1 MATNIG
7 PKIGVDG
14 EKEYRQQISQIIQQS
29 KTLASEMKLV
39 SASFTAATSAQDK
52 NAKTAAVLNKQIATQ
67 RQYIAALA
75 AQAGKAAATY
85 GTNSVQAQKY
95 EEQLNKAHA
104 KLLEMQHAL
113 QDTEHGVEDLGK
125 EMDNGG
131 QKALSFGDLVKSNL
145 ASEAIIG
152 GVKLMASA
160 IKKAAEELVD
170 LSKQAIQGFAEQEQL
185 IGGVDTLFKTSS
197 KQVQQYANEA
207 YKTAGLSANEYME
220 TVTSFSASLLQSLGG
235 DTAKAAAYADRAVT
249 DMSDNANK
257 MGTDMA
263 SIQNAYQG
271 FAKQNYTML
280 DNLKLG
286 YGGTKT
292 EMERLIADASA
303 MTAEQEK
310 LNVAVDAGDLSF
322 GNIVNAI
329 SVMQEHLGIA
339 GTTAEEAEKTIDG
352 SAKAMK
358 SAWQNLVTG
367 MANENLD
374 LSALIENFVES
385 IQTFLD
391 DNLIPRIQTMVPR
404 MVEALTQLIGAMTP
418 YIAPALQMLLP
429 VIVQG
434 ISALVSGIVQALPA
448 VVSAISDV
456 IPMIVDQLVTL
467 LPQITASGVEIIAAL
482 VSGIGENLPALI
494 PAAVDAIIEV
504 ASTLVANVDK
514 IILAAGDL
522 MSGLIRGLIEA
533 IPRLIY
539 RLPEIIIAIT
549 SGLLKGV
556 GSMVD
561 VGVQLIRGLFEGIK
575 NAGTWLYNKLRG
587 WVSNVLGWVK
597 NLFGIHSPSTVFADE
612 IGKFIPPGI
621 TVGVKEAMPRA
632 LRDMGQE
639 LSALSNI
646 PIPGSVT
653 NTTHMGGVS
662 ITVYGAQG
670 QDVNALAD
678 VIMYKM
684 QSAVESREAVFA

>member
-39 SASFTAATSAQDK
+39 SASFTAATSAEDK

-75 AQAGKAAATY
+75 TQAGKAAATY

-95 EEQLNKAHA
+95 EEQLNKARA

-160 IKKAAEELVD
+160 IKEAAEALVD

-404 MVEALTQLIGAMTP
+404 MVEALTQLVGAMTP
-418 YIAPALQMLLP
+418 YIAPALQKLLP

-494 PAAVDAIIEV
+494 PAAVDAIIAV

-522 MSGLIRGLIEA
+522 LSGLIQGLIEA

-556 GSMVD
+556 GSIID

-587 WVSNVLGWVK
+587 WVSDVLGWVK
-597 NLFGIHSPSTVFADE
+597 RLFGIHSPSTVFADE

-621 TVGVKEAMPRA
+621 TVGVEEAMPRA
-632 LRDMGQE
+632 LRDMGHE

-653 NTTHMGGVS
+653 NTTHMGGVN

>member
-39 SASFTAATSAQDK
+39 SASFTAATSAEDK

-95 EEQLNKAHA
+95 EEQLNKARA

-113 QDTEHGVEDLGK
+113 QDTEHGVKDLGK

-160 IKKAAEELVD
+160 IKEAAGALVD

-185 IGGVDTLFKTSS
+185 IGGVDTLFKESS

-292 EMERLIADASA
+292 EMERLIADAST

-339 GTTAEEAEKTIDG
+339 GTTAEEAEKTIEG

-391 DNLIPRIQTMVPR
+391 DNLIPRIQTMLPR
-404 MVEALTQLIGAMTP
+404 MVEALTQLIGALTP

-429 VIVQG
+429 VVVQG

-456 IPMIVDQLVTL
+456 IPMIVEQLVTL

-494 PAAVDAIIEV
+494 PAAVDAIIEL

-514 IILAAGDL
+514 IVLAAGDL
-522 MSGLIRGLIEA
+522 IGGLIQGLFESLGH
-533 IPRLIY
+533 LIY
-539 RLPEIIIAIT
+539 RVPEIIAAIVAA
-549 SGLLKGV
+549 LMKGMVSIVEV
-556 GSMVD
+556 GGDIV
-561 VGVQLIRGLFEGIK
+561 RGLWNGIK
-575 NAGTWLYNKLRG
+575 NMVGWLANKVKG
-587 WVSNVLGWVK
+587 WASDIVGWIK
-597 NLFGIHSPSTVFADE
+597 GSLGIHSPSKVFADE

-646 PIPGSVT
+646 PIPGSVS

>member
-95 EEQLNKAHA
+95 EEQMNKARA

-145 ASEAIIG
+145 ASEVIIG

-160 IKKAAEELVD
+160 IKETAEALVD

-185 IGGVDTLFKTSS
+185 IGGVDTLFKESS

-207 YKTAGLSANEYME
+207 YKTAGLSANEYMA

-257 MGTDMA
+257 MGTNMA
-263 SIQNAYQG
+263 SIQDAYQG

-339 GTTAEEAEKTIDG
+339 GTTAEEAEKTIEG

-374 LSALIENFVES
+374 LSALIDNFVES

-391 DNLIPRIQTMVPR
+391 DNLIPRIQTMLPR

-434 ISALVSGIVQALPA
+434 IGALVSGIVQALPA

-456 IPMIVDQLVTL
+456 IPMIVDQLVVL
-467 LPQITASGVEIIAAL
+467 LPQITASGVEIISAL

-494 PAAVDAIIEV
+494 PAAVDAIIAV

-522 MSGLIRGLIEA
+522 MAGLIRGLIEA
-533 IPRLIY
+533 LPRVLY
-539 RLPEIIIAIT
+539 RLPEIIIAIA

-556 GSMVD
+556 GFIVD
-561 VGVQLIRGLFEGIK
+561 VGTQMVRGLFEGIR

-597 NLFGIHSPSTVFADE
+597 RLFGIHSPSKVFADE

-621 TVGVKEAMPRA
+621 TVGVEEAMPRA

-646 PIPGSVT
+646 PIPGSVS

>member
-95 EEQLNKAHA
+95 EEQLNKARA

-113 QDTEHGVEDLGK
+113 QDTEHGVKDLGK
-125 EMDNGG
+125 EMDSGG

-185 IGGVDTLFKTSS
+185 IGGVDTLFKESS

-257 MGTDMA
+257 MGTNME
-263 SIQNAYQG
+263 SIQDAYQG

-391 DNLIPRIQTMVPR
+391 DNLIPRIKTMLPR

-418 YIAPALQMLLP
+418 YIAPAIQMLLP

-522 MSGLIRGLIEA
+522 MAGLIRGLIEA
-533 IPRLIY
+533 LPRVLY

-556 GSMVD
+556 GSIAD
-561 VGVQLIRGLFEGIK
+561 VGVQMVRGLFEGIR

-597 NLFGIHSPSTVFADE
+597 RLFGIHSPSTVFADE

-653 NTTHMGGVS
+653 NTTHMGGVN

>member
-14 EKEYRQQISQIIQQS
+14 EKEYRQQIRQIIQQS

-39 SASFTAATSAQDK
+39 SASFTAANSAEDK

-95 EEQLNKAHA
+95 EETLNKARA
-104 KLLEMQHAL
+104 ELLKMQHAL

-185 IGGVDTLFKTSS
+185 IGGVDTLFKESS

-263 SIQNAYQG
+263 SIQDAYQG

-292 EMERLIADASA
+292 EMQRLIADASA

-339 GTTAEEAEKTIDG
+339 GTTAEEAEKTIEG

-556 GSMVD
+556 GSIVD

-597 NLFGIHSPSTVFADE
+597 SLFGIHSPSTVFADE

>member
-39 SASFTAATSAQDK
+39 SASFTAATSAEDK
-52 NAKTAAVLNKQIATQ
+52 NAKTAGVLNKQIATQ

-85 GTNSVQAQKY
+85 GTNSVQAQRY
-95 EEQLNKAHA
+95 EERLNKARA

-113 QDTEHGVEDLGK
+113 QDTERGVEDLGK

-152 GVKLMASA
+152 GVKLMAAA
-160 IKKAAEELVD
+160 IKKATEALVD
-170 LSKQAIQGFAEQEQL
+170 LSKQSIQGFAEQEQL
-185 IGGVDTLFKTSS
+185 IGGVDTLFKGSS

-257 MGTDMA
+257 LGTDME

-292 EMERLIADASA
+292 EMQRLISDAAA

-339 GTTAEEAEKTIDG
+339 GTTAEEAEKTIEG

-391 DNLIPRIQTMVPR
+391 DNLIPRIQIMLPR
-404 MVEALTQLIGAMTP
+404 MVEALNQLIGTMAP

-467 LPQITASGVEIIAAL
+467 LPQITASGVEIISAL

-494 PAAVDAIIEV
+494 PAVYEAIIEI
-504 ASTLVANVDK
+504 ASSLVANVDK
-514 IILAAGDL
+514 IILAAGEL
-522 MSGLIRGLIEA
+522 MSGLIQGLIEGL
-533 IPRLIY
+533 PRVLY

-549 SGLLKGV
+549 AGLLKGLSAI
-556 GSMVD
+556 GD
-561 VGVQLIRGLFEGIK
+561 VGVQLVKGLFNGIK

-587 WVSNVLGWVK
+587 WVSDVLGWVK

-621 TVGVKEAMPRA
+621 TVGVEKAMPRA

>member
-7 PKIGVDG
+7 LKIGVDG

-95 EEQLNKAHA
+95 EEQLNKARA

-160 IKKAAEELVD
+160 IKKGAEELVD

-339 GTTAEEAEKTIDG
+339 GTTAEEAEKTIEG

-404 MVEALTQLIGAMTP
+404 MVEALTQLVGAMTP

-467 LPQITASGVEIIAAL
+467 LPQITASGVEIISAL

-522 MSGLIRGLIEA
+522 MAGLIRGLIES
-533 IPRLIY
+533 IPRLIC
-539 RLPEIIIAIT
+539 RLPEIITAII
-549 SGLLKGV
+549 SGLLDGV
-556 GSMVD
+556 GSIID
-561 VGVQLIRGLFEGIK
+561 VGEQLIRGLFEGIK
-575 NAGTWLYNKLRG
+575 NAGTWLYNKLRD
-587 WVSNVLGWVK
+587 WVSDVLGWVK
-597 NLFGIHSPSTVFADE
+597 GLFGIHSPSTVFADE

-653 NTTHMGGVS
+653 NTTHMGGVN

>member
-52 NAKTAAVLNKQIATQ
+52 NAKTAAVLTKQIATQ

-95 EEQLNKAHA
+95 EEQLNKARA

-113 QDTEHGVEDLGK
+113 QDTENGVKDLGK

-160 IKKAAEELVD
+160 IKEAAEELVD

-235 DTAKAAAYADRAVT
+235 DTAKATAYADRAVT

-257 MGTDMA
+257 MGTNMA
-263 SIQNAYQG
+263 SIQDAYQG
-271 FAKQNYTML
+271 FAKQNFSML

-286 YGGTKT
+286 YSGTKT
-292 EMERLIADASA
+292 EMQRLIADASA

-339 GTTAEEAEKTIDG
+339 GTTAEEAEKTIEG

-385 IQTFLD
+385 VQTFLD
-391 DNLIPRIQTMVPR
+391 DNLIPRIQTMLPR

-434 ISALVSGIVQALPA
+434 ISAMVSGIVQALPA

-467 LPQITASGVEIIAAL
+467 LPQITASGVEIISAL

-494 PAAVDAIIEV
+494 PAVYEAIIEI
-504 ASTLVANVDK
+504 ASSLVANVDK
-514 IILAAGDL
+514 IILAAGEL
-522 MSGLIRGLIEA
+522 MSGLIQGLIEGL
-533 IPRLIY
+533 PRVLY

-549 SGLLKGV
+549 AGLLKGLSAI
-556 GSMVD
+556 GD
-561 VGVQLIRGLFEGIK
+561 VGVQLVKGLFNGIK

-587 WVSNVLGWVK
+587 WVSDVIGWVRR
-597 NLFGIHSPSTVFADE
+597 LFGIHSPSKVFADE
-612 IGKFIPPGI
+612 VGKFIPPGI
-621 TVGVKEAMPRA
+621 TGGVKEAMPRA

>member
-85 GTNSVQAQKY
+85 GSNSVQAQKY

-160 IKKAAEELVD
+160 IKEAAEALVD
-170 LSKQAIQGFAEQEQL
+170 LSKQAIQGFAEQEQV
-185 IGGVDTLFKTSS
+185 IGGVDTLFKESS

-207 YKTAGLSANEYME
+207 YKTAGISANEYME

-235 DTAKAAAYADRAVT
+235 DTAKAAAYADRAVS

-263 SIQNAYQG
+263 SIQDAYQG

-292 EMERLIADASA
+292 EMERLVAEAAA
-303 MTAEQEK
+303 MTEEQEK

-329 SVMQEHLGIA
+329 SVVQQHLGIA
-339 GTTAEEAEKTIDG
+339 GTTATETATTIEG

-391 DNLIPRIQTMVPR
+391 DNLIPRIQTMIPR

-448 VVSAISDV
+448 AVSAISDV

-522 MSGLIRGLIEA
+522 MAGLIRGLIEA
-533 IPRLIY
+533 LPRVLY

-556 GSMVD
+556 GSIID

-597 NLFGIHSPSTVFADE
+597 GLFGIHSPSTVFADE

-639 LSALSNI
+639 LGALSNI

-653 NTTHMGGVS
+653 NTTHMGGVN

>member
-39 SASFTAATSAQDK
+39 SASFTAATSAEDK

-75 AQAGKAAATY
+75 TQAGKAAATY

-263 SIQNAYQG
+263 SIQDAYQG

-522 MSGLIRGLIEA
+522 MAGLIRGLIEA
-533 IPRLIY
+533 LPRVLY

-549 SGLLKGV
+549 SGLLNGV
-556 GSMVD
+556 GSIVD

-587 WVSNVLGWVK
+587 WVSDVLGWVK
-597 NLFGIHSPSTVFADE
+597 RLFGIHSPSKVFADE

-621 TVGVKEAMPRA
+621 TVGVEEAMPRA
-632 LRDMGQE
+632 LRDMGHE

-653 NTTHMGGVS
+653 NTTHMGGVN

>member
-39 SASFTAATSAQDK
+39 SASFTAATSAEDK

-95 EEQLNKAHA
+95 EEQLNKARA

-160 IKKAAEELVD
+160 IKEAAEALVD

-185 IGGVDTLFKTSS
+185 IGGVDTLFKESS

-257 MGTDMA
+257 MGTNMA
-263 SIQNAYQG
+263 SIQDAYQG

-292 EMERLIADASA
+292 EMERLITDASA

-339 GTTAEEAEKTIDG
+339 GTTAEEAEKTIEG

-385 IQTFLD
+385 VQTFLD
-391 DNLIPRIQTMVPR
+391 DNLIPRIQLMIPR

-434 ISALVSGIVQALPA
+434 ISALISGIVQALPA

-522 MSGLIRGLIEA
+522 MAGLIRGLIEA
-533 IPRLIY
+533 LPRVLY

-556 GSMVD
+556 GSIAD
-561 VGVQLIRGLFEGIK
+561 VGVQMVRGLFEGIS

-597 NLFGIHSPSTVFADE
+597 RLFGIHSPSTVFADE

>member
-95 EEQLNKAHA
+95 EEQLNKARA

-113 QDTEHGVEDLGK
+113 QDTEHGVQDLGK

-160 IKKAAEELVD
+160 IKEAAEALVD

-185 IGGVDTLFKTSS
+185 IGGVDTLFKESS

-263 SIQNAYQG
+263 SIQYAYQG

-292 EMERLIADASA
+292 EMQRLIADASA

-339 GTTAEEAEKTIDG
+339 GTTAEEAEKTIEG

-385 IQTFLD
+385 IHTFLD
-391 DNLIPRIQTMVPR
+391 DNLIPRIQTMLPR

-456 IPMIVDQLVTL
+456 IPMIVDQLVVL
-467 LPQITASGVEIIAAL
+467 LPQITASGVEIISAL

-494 PAAVDAIIEV
+494 PAVYEAIIEI
-504 ASTLVANVDK
+504 ASSLVANVDK
-514 IILAAGDL
+514 IILAAGEL
-522 MSGLIRGLIEA
+522 MSGLIQGLIEGL
-533 IPRLIY
+533 PRVLY

-549 SGLLKGV
+549 AGLLKGLSAI
-556 GSMVD
+556 GD
-561 VGVQLIRGLFEGIK
+561 VGVQMVRGLFEGIR

-587 WVSNVLGWVK
+587 WVSDVIGWVRH
-597 NLFGIHSPSTVFADE
+597 LFGIHSPSTVVADK

>member
-14 EKEYRQQISQIIQQS
+14 EKEYQQQISKIIQQS

-39 SASFTAATSAQDK
+39 SASFTTATTAEEK
-52 NAKTAAVLNKQIATQ
+52 NAKTAAVLNKQIEKQ
-67 RQYIAALA
+67 REYVDLLA
-75 AQAGKAAATY
+75 KQAGKMAGAY
-85 GTNSVQAQKY
+85 GTNSVEAQRY
-95 EEQLNKAHA
+95 EERLNKARA

-113 QDTEHGVEDLGK
+113 QDTERGVEELGNG
-125 EMDNGG
+125 MDDGG
-131 QKALSFGDLVKSNL
+131 KKAISFGDLVKSNL
-145 ASEAIIG
+145 VSEAIIG

-160 IKKAAEELVD
+160 IKEAAEALVD

-185 IGGVDTLFKTSS
+185 IGGVDTLFKESS
-197 KQVQQYANEA
+197 KQVQQFANEA

-235 DTAKAAAYADRAVT
+235 DTAKAAEYANRAVT

-257 MGTDMA
+257 MGTDME

-292 EMERLIADASA
+292 EMQRLISDAAA

-339 GTTAEEAEKTIDG
+339 GTTAMESATTIEG

-391 DNLIPRIQTMVPR
+391 DNLIPRIQIMVPR

-429 VIVQG
+429 VVVQG

-448 VVSAISDV
+448 VVSAISEV
-456 IPMIVDQLVTL
+456 IPMIVEQLVTL

-494 PAAVDAIIEV
+494 PAAVDTIIEL
-504 ASTLVANVDK
+504 ASALIANVDK

-522 MSGLIRGLIEA
+522 IGGLIQGLFESLGH
-533 IPRLIY
+533 LIY
-539 RLPEIIIAIT
+539 RVPEIIAAIVAA
-549 SGLLKGV
+549 LMKGMVSIVEV
-556 GSMVD
+556 GGDIV
-561 VGVQLIRGLFEGIK
+561 RGLWDGIK
-575 NAGTWLYNKLRG
+575 NMVGWLAGKVKG
-587 WVSNVLGWVK
+587 WASNIVGWIK
-597 NLFGIHSPSTVFADE
+597 GFLGIHSPSKVFADE

-621 TVGVKEAMPRA
+621 TVGVEKAMPRA

-639 LSALSNI
+639 LSALADI
-646 PIPGSVT
+646 PIPGSVA
-653 NTTHMGGVS
+653 NTTNMGGVT

>member
-95 EEQLNKAHA
+95 EEQLNKARA

-160 IKKAAEELVD
+160 IKEAAEALVD

-185 IGGVDTLFKTSS
+185 IGGVDTLFKESS

-207 YKTAGLSANEYME
+207 YKTAGLSANEYMQ

-286 YGGTKT
+286 YGGTKS
-292 EMERLIADASA
+292 EMERLVAEAAA
-303 MTAEQEK
+303 MTEEQKK

-329 SVMQEHLGIA
+329 SVVQEHLGIA
-339 GTTAEEAEKTIDG
+339 GTTATEAATTIEG

-385 IQTFLD
+385 VQTFLD
-391 DNLIPRIQTMVPR
+391 DNLIPRIQTMIPR

-434 ISALVSGIVQALPA
+434 IGALISGIVQALPA
-448 VVSAISDV
+448 VVSAISEV
-456 IPMIVDQLVTL
+456 IPMIVDQLVVL
-467 LPQITASGVEIIAAL
+467 LPQITAAGVDVIAAL
-482 VSGIGENLPALI
+482 ASGIGENLPALI
-494 PAAVDAIIEV
+494 PAVYEAIIEI
-504 ASTLVANVDK
+504 ASSLVDNVDK
-514 IILAAGDL
+514 IILAAGEL
-522 MSGLIRGLIEA
+522 MSGLIQGLIEGL
-533 IPRLIY
+533 PRVLY

-549 SGLLKGV
+549 AGLLKGLSAI
-556 GSMVD
+556 GD
-561 VGVQLIRGLFEGIK
+561 VGVQMVRGLFEGIR
-575 NAGTWLYNKLRG
+575 NAGTWLRNKLRG
-587 WVSNVLGWVK
+587 WVSDVLGWVK
-597 NLFGIHSPSTVFADE
+597 RLFGIHSPSKVFADE

-621 TVGVKEAMPRA
+621 TVGVKDAMPRA

-646 PIPGSVT
+646 PIPGSVS

>member
-39 SASFTAATSAQDK
+39 SASFTAATSAEDK

-75 AQAGKAAATY
+75 TQAGKAAATY

-95 EEQLNKAHA
+95 EEQLNKARA

-113 QDTEHGVEDLGK
+113 KDTERGVDDLGK

-160 IKKAAEELVD
+160 IKEAAEALVD

-185 IGGVDTLFKTSS
+185 IGGVDTLFKESS

-207 YKTAGLSANEYME
+207 YKTAGLSANEYMA

-257 MGTDMA
+257 MGTNMA
-263 SIQNAYQG
+263 SIQDAYQG

-329 SVMQEHLGIA
+329 SVVQEHLGIA
-339 GTTAEEAEKTIDG
+339 GTTATEAATTIEG

-374 LSALIENFVES
+374 LSALIDNFVES

-391 DNLIPRIQTMVPR
+391 DNLIPRIQIMLPR
-404 MVEALTQLIGAMTP
+404 MVEALTQLIGAMAP

-434 ISALVSGIVQALPA
+434 IGALISGIVQALPA

-504 ASTLVANVDK
+504 ASTLAANVDK

-522 MSGLIRGLIEA
+522 MAGLIRGLIEA
-533 IPRLIY
+533 LPRVLY

-556 GSMVD
+556 GSIAD

-575 NAGTWLYNKLRG
+575 NAGTWLYNKIRG
-587 WVSNVLGWVK
+587 WVSDVLGWVK

-621 TVGVKEAMPRA
+621 TVGVEKAMPRA
-632 LRDMGQE
+632 MRDMGQE

>member
-85 GTNSVQAQKY
+85 GSNSVQAQKY

-160 IKKAAEELVD
+160 IKEAAEALVD

-185 IGGVDTLFKTSS
+185 IGGVDTLFKESS

-207 YKTAGLSANEYME
+207 YKTAGISANEYME

-235 DTAKAAAYADRAVT
+235 DTAKAAAYADRAVS

-257 MGTDMA
+257 MGNDMA
-263 SIQNAYQG
+263 SIQDAYQG

-292 EMERLIADASA
+292 EMERLVAEAAA
-303 MTAEQEK
+303 MTEEQEK

-329 SVMQEHLGIA
+329 SVVQQHLGIA
-339 GTTAEEAEKTIDG
+339 GTTATEAATTIEG

-391 DNLIPRIQTMVPR
+391 DNLIPRIQTMIPR

-522 MSGLIRGLIEA
+522 MAGLIRGLIEA
-533 IPRLIY
+533 LPRVLY

-556 GSMVD
+556 GSIID

-597 NLFGIHSPSTVFADE
+597 GLFGIHSPSTVFADE

-621 TVGVKEAMPRA
+621 TVGVEKAMPRA

-653 NTTHMGGVS
+653 NTTHMGGVN

>member
-95 EEQLNKAHA
+95 EEQLNKARA

-160 IKKAAEELVD
+160 IKEAAEALVD

-185 IGGVDTLFKTSS
+185 IGGVDTLFKESS

-220 TVTSFSASLLQSLGG
+220 MVTSFSASLLQSLGG

-339 GTTAEEAEKTIDG
+339 GTTAEEAEKTIEG

-391 DNLIPRIQTMVPR
+391 DNLIPRIQTMLPR

-522 MSGLIRGLIEA
+522 MVGLIQGLIEA
-533 IPRLIY
+533 TPRLIY

-556 GSMVD
+556 GSIFD
-561 VGVQLIRGLFEGIK
+561 VGVQLVRGLFEGIK
-575 NAGTWLYNKLRG
+575 NAGTWLYNKIRG
-587 WVSNVLGWVK
+587 WVSDILGWVK
-597 NLFGIHSPSTVFADE
+597 GLFGINSPSKVFADE
-612 IGKFIPPGI
+612 IGEFIPPGI
-621 TVGVKEAMPRA
+621 TVGVEKAMPRA

-678 VIMYKM
+678 VIMCKM

>member
-95 EEQLNKAHA
+95 EEQLNKARA

-113 QDTEHGVEDLGK
+113 QDTEHGVQDLGK

-160 IKKAAEELVD
+160 IKEAAEALVD

-185 IGGVDTLFKTSS
+185 IGGVDTLFKESS

-220 TVTSFSASLLQSLGG
+220 TVTGFSASLLQSLGG

-257 MGTDMA
+257 MGTNMT
-263 SIQNAYQG
+263 SIQDAYQG
-271 FAKQNYTML
+271 FAKQNFSML

-286 YGGTKT
+286 YSGTKT

-339 GTTAEEAEKTIDG
+339 GTTAEEAEKTIEG

-385 IQTFLD
+385 IHTFLD
-391 DNLIPRIQTMVPR
+391 DNLIPRIQTMLPR

-456 IPMIVDQLVTL
+456 IPMIVDQLVVL
-467 LPQITASGVEIIAAL
+467 LPQITASGVEIISAL

-494 PAAVDAIIEV
+494 PAVYEAIIEI
-504 ASTLVANVDK
+504 ASSLVANVDK
-514 IILAAGDL
+514 IILAAGEL
-522 MSGLIRGLIEA
+522 MSGLIQGLIEGL
-533 IPRLIY
+533 PRVLY

-549 SGLLKGV
+549 ADLLKGLSAI
-556 GSMVD
+556 GD
-561 VGVQLIRGLFEGIK
+561 VGVQMVRGLFEGIR
-575 NAGTWLYNKLRG
+575 NAGTWLRNKLRG
-587 WVSNVLGWVK
+587 WVSDVLGWVK
-597 NLFGIHSPSTVFADE
+597 RLFGIHSPSKVFADE

-621 TVGVKEAMPRA
+621 TVGVEEAMPRA

-653 NTTHMGGVS
+653 NTTHMGGVN

>member
-39 SASFTAATSAQDK
+39 SASFTAATSAEDK
-52 NAKTAAVLNKQIATQ
+52 NAKTAAVLNKQIAMQ

-95 EEQLNKAHA
+95 EEQLNKARA

-160 IKKAAEELVD
+160 IKEAAEALVD

-185 IGGVDTLFKTSS
+185 IGGVDTLFKESS

-207 YKTAGLSANEYME
+207 YKTAGLSANEYMA

-257 MGTDMA
+257 MGTNMA
-263 SIQNAYQG
+263 SIQDAYQG

-303 MTAEQEK
+303 MTAEQKK

-339 GTTAEEAEKTIDG
+339 GTTAEEAEKTIEG

-374 LSALIENFVES
+374 LSVLIDNFVES

-391 DNLIPRIQTMVPR
+391 DNLIPRIQTMLPR

-456 IPMIVDQLVTL
+456 IPMIVDQLVVL
-467 LPQITASGVEIIAAL
+467 LPQITAAGVDVVAAL

-494 PAAVDAIIEV
+494 PAAVDAIIEI

-533 IPRLIY
+533 LPRVLY

-556 GSMVD
+556 GSIVD
-561 VGVQLIRGLFEGIK
+561 VGVQMVRGLFEGIR
-575 NAGTWLYNKLRG
+575 NAGAWLRNKLRG
-587 WVSNVLGWVK
+587 WVSDVLGWVK
-597 NLFGIHSPSTVFADE
+597 RLFGIHSPSKVFADE

-621 TVGVKEAMPRA
+621 TVGVEQAMPRA

>member
-39 SASFTAATSAQDK
+39 SASFTAATSAEDK
-52 NAKTAAVLNKQIATQ
+52 NAKTAAVLTKQIATQ

-75 AQAGKAAATY
+75 AQAGKATAIY

-95 EEQLNKAHA
+95 EEQLNKART

-152 GVKLMASA
+152 GLKLMASA
-160 IKKAAEELVD
+160 IKEAAEALVD

-185 IGGVDTLFKTSS
+185 IGGVDTLFKESS

-292 EMERLIADASA
+292 EMERLVAEAAA
-303 MTAEQEK
+303 MTEEQEK

-329 SVMQEHLGIA
+329 SVVQEHLGIS
-339 GTTAEEAEKTIDG
+339 GTTATEAATTIEG

-391 DNLIPRIQTMVPR
+391 DNLIPRIQTMIPR

-434 ISALVSGIVQALPA
+434 ISAMVSGIVQALPA

-456 IPMIVDQLVTL
+456 IPMIVEQLVTL

-522 MSGLIRGLIEA
+522 MAGLIRGLIEA
-533 IPRLIY
+533 LPRVLY

-556 GSMVD
+556 GSIAD
-561 VGVQLIRGLFEGIK
+561 VGVQMVRGLFEGIK

-597 NLFGIHSPSTVFADE
+597 GLFGIHSPSTVFADE

-621 TVGVKEAMPRA
+621 TVGVEKAMPRA

-646 PIPGSVT
+646 SIPGSVT
-653 NTTHMGGVS
+653 NTTHMGGVT

>member
-85 GTNSVQAQKY
+85 GSNSVQAQKY

-160 IKKAAEELVD
+160 IKEAAEALVD

-185 IGGVDTLFKTSS
+185 IGGVDTLFKEST

-207 YKTAGLSANEYME
+207 YKTAGISANEYME

-263 SIQNAYQG
+263 SIQDAYQG

-292 EMERLIADASA
+292 EMERLVAEAAA
-303 MTAEQEK
+303 MTEEQEK

-329 SVMQEHLGIA
+329 SVVQQHLGIA
-339 GTTAEEAEKTIDG
+339 GTTATEAATTIEG

-391 DNLIPRIQTMVPR
+391 DNLIPRIQTMIPR

-522 MSGLIRGLIEA
+522 MAGLIRGLIEA
-533 IPRLIY
+533 LPRVLY

-556 GSMVD
+556 GSIID

-587 WVSNVLGWVK
+587 WVSDVLGWVK
-597 NLFGIHSPSTVFADE
+597 RLFGIRSPSTVFADE

-639 LSALSNI
+639 LGALSNI

>member
-39 SASFTAATSAQDK
+39 SASFTAATSAEDK

-95 EEQLNKAHA
+95 EEQLNKARA

-113 QDTEHGVEDLGK
+113 QDTEHGVKDLSK

-160 IKKAAEELVD
+160 IKEAAEALVD

-185 IGGVDTLFKTSS
+185 IGGVDTLFKESS

-263 SIQNAYQG
+263 SIQDAYQG

-292 EMERLIADASA
+292 EMERLVAEAAA
-303 MTAEQEK
+303 MTEEQEK

-329 SVMQEHLGIA
+329 SVVQEHLGIA
-339 GTTAEEAEKTIDG
+339 GTTATEAATTIEG

-391 DNLIPRIQTMVPR
+391 DNLIPRIQIMLPR

-434 ISALVSGIVQALPA
+434 IGALISGIVQALPA
-448 VVSAISDV
+448 VVSAISEV

-482 VSGIGENLPALI
+482 VAGIGENLPALI
-494 PAAVDAIIEV
+494 PAAVDAIIAV
-504 ASTLVANVDK
+504 ATTLVANVDK

-522 MSGLIRGLIEA
+522 LSGLIQGLIEA

-556 GSMVD
+556 GSIID

-587 WVSNVLGWVK
+587 WVSDVLGWVK
-597 NLFGIHSPSTVFADE
+597 RLFGIHSPSKVFADE

-621 TVGVKEAMPRA
+621 TVGVEEAMPRA

-646 PIPGSVT
+646 PIPGNVT
-653 NTTHMGGVS
+653 NTTHMGGVN

>member
-95 EEQLNKAHA
+95 EEQLNKARA

-160 IKKAAEELVD
+160 IKEAAEALVD

-185 IGGVDTLFKTSS
+185 IGGVDTLFKESS

-339 GTTAEEAEKTIDG
+339 GTTAEEAEKTIEG

-404 MVEALTQLIGAMTP
+404 MVEALTQLVGAMTP

-522 MSGLIRGLIEA
+522 MAGLIRGLIEA
-533 IPRLIY
+533 LPRVLY

-556 GSMVD
+556 GSIAD
-561 VGVQLIRGLFEGIK
+561 VGVQMVRGLFEGIK

-587 WVSNVLGWVK
+587 WVSNVVGWVK
-597 NLFGIHSPSTVFADE
+597 NLFGIRSPSKVFADE
-612 IGKFIPPGI
+612 IGEFIPPGI

-653 NTTHMGGVS
+653 NTTHMGGVN

>member
-39 SASFTAATSAQDK
+39 SASFTTATTAEEK
-52 NAKTAAVLNKQIATQ
+52 NAKTAAVLNKQIAAQ
-67 RQYIAALA
+67 RQYVAALA

-95 EEQLNKAHA
+95 EEQLNKARA

-113 QDTEHGVEDLGK
+113 QDTERGVDDLGK

-160 IKKAAEELVD
+160 IKEAAEELVD

-235 DTAKAAAYADRAVT
+235 DTARAAAYADRAVT

-257 MGTDMA
+257 MGTNMA
-263 SIQNAYQG
+263 SIQDAYQG

-339 GTTAEEAEKTIDG
+339 GTTAEEAEKTIEG

-367 MANENLD
+367 MADENLD
-374 LSALIENFVES
+374 LSALIDNFVES

-391 DNLIPRIQTMVPR
+391 DNLIPRIQTMLPR

-448 VVSAISDV
+448 VVSAISNV
-456 IPMIVDQLVTL
+456 IPMIVDQLVVL
-467 LPQITASGVEIIAAL
+467 LPQITASGVEIISAL

-494 PAAVDAIIEV
+494 PAAVDAIIEL

-514 IILAAGDL
+514 IVLAAGDL
-522 MSGLIRGLIEA
+522 IGGLIQGLFGSLGH
-533 IPRLIY
+533 LIY
-539 RLPEIIIAIT
+539 RVPEIIAAIVAA
-549 SGLLKGV
+549 LMKGMVSIVEV
-556 GSMVD
+556 GGDIV
-561 VGVQLIRGLFEGIK
+561 RGLWNGIK
-575 NAGTWLYNKLRG
+575 NMVGWLYNKVRG
-587 WVSNVLGWVK
+587 WASDIVGWIK
-597 NLFGIHSPSTVFADE
+597 GSLGIHSPSKVFADE

-621 TVGVKEAMPRA
+621 TVGVEQAMPRA

-670 QDVNALAD
+670 QDVNALAN

>member
-185 IGGVDTLFKTSS
+185 IGGVDTLFKESS

-292 EMERLIADASA
+292 EMERLVAEAAA
-303 MTAEQEK
+303 MTEEQEK

-329 SVMQEHLGIA
+329 SVVQEHLGIA
-339 GTTAEEAEKTIDG
+339 GTTATEAATTIDG

-367 MANENLD
+367 MANKNLD

-556 GSMVD
+556 GSIAD

-653 NTTHMGGVS
+653 NTTHMGGVN

>member
-39 SASFTAATSAQDK
+39 SASFTAATSAEDK

-95 EEQLNKAHA
+95 EEQLNKARA

-113 QDTEHGVEDLGK
+113 QETEHGVEDLGK

-152 GVKLMASA
+152 GVNLMASA
-160 IKKAAEELVD
+160 IKKASEELVD

-257 MGTDMA
+257 MGTNMA
-263 SIQNAYQG
+263 SIQDAYQG

-339 GTTAEEAEKTIDG
+339 GTTAEEAEKTIEG

-385 IQTFLD
+385 IQIFLD
-391 DNLIPRIQTMVPR
+391 DNLIPRIQIMLPR

-522 MSGLIRGLIEA
+522 MAGLIRGLIEA
-533 IPRLIY
+533 LPRVLY

-561 VGVQLIRGLFEGIK
+561 VGAQMVRGLFEGIK
-575 NAGTWLYNKLRG
+575 NAGAWLYNKLRG
-587 WVSNVLGWVK
+587 WVSNVVGWVK
-597 NLFGIHSPSTVFADE
+597 NLFGIRSPSKVFADE
-612 IGKFIPPGI
+612 IGEFIPPGI
-621 TVGVKEAMPRA
+621 TVGVKQAMPRA

-653 NTTHMGGVS
+653 NTTHMGGVN

>member
-67 RQYIAALA
+67 RQYIEALA

-95 EEQLNKAHA
+95 EEQLNKARA

-152 GVKLMASA
+152 GVKLIASA
-160 IKKAAEELVD
+160 IKEAAEALVD

-185 IGGVDTLFKTSS
+185 IGGVDTLFKESS

-257 MGTDMA
+257 MGTNMA
-263 SIQNAYQG
+263 SIQDAYQG

-329 SVMQEHLGIA
+329 SVMQAHLGIA
-339 GTTAEEAEKTIDG
+339 GTSAEEAEKTIEG

-391 DNLIPRIQTMVPR
+391 DNLIPRIQTMLPR

-434 ISALVSGIVQALPA
+434 IGALVSGIVQALPA

-456 IPMIVDQLVTL
+456 IPMIVDQLVVL
-467 LPQITASGVEIIAAL
+467 LPQITAAGVDVIAAL
-482 VSGIGENLPALI
+482 ASGIGENLPALI

-504 ASTLVANVDK
+504 ATTLVANVDK
-514 IILAAGDL
+514 ISLAAGNL
-522 MSGLIRGLIEA
+522 LSGLSQGLIEA
-533 IPRLIY
+533 LPRVLY
-539 RLPEIIIAIT
+539 MLPEIIVAIT
-549 SGLLKGV
+549 SGLIKGV

-561 VGVQLIRGLFEGIK
+561 VGAQMVRGLFEGIK

-597 NLFGIHSPSTVFADE
+597 RLFGIHSPSKVFADE

>member
-39 SASFTAATSAQDK
+39 SASFTAATSAEDK

-67 RQYIAALA
+67 RQYIEALA

-95 EEQLNKAHA
+95 EEKLNKARA

-131 QKALSFGDLVKSNL
+131 QKVLSFGDLVKSNL

-160 IKKAAEELVD
+160 IKEAAEALVD

-185 IGGVDTLFKTSS
+185 IGGVDTLFKESS

-257 MGTDMA
+257 MGTNMA
-263 SIQNAYQG
+263 SIQDAYQG

-292 EMERLIADASA
+292 EMERLVSEAAA
-303 MTAEQEK
+303 MTEEQEK

-329 SVMQEHLGIA
+329 SVVQEHLGIA
-339 GTTAEEAEKTIDG
+339 GTTATEAATTIEG

-385 IQTFLD
+385 IQIFLD
-391 DNLIPRIQTMVPR
+391 DNLIPRIQTMLPR

-448 VVSAISDV
+448 VVSAISEV
-456 IPMIVDQLVTL
+456 IPMIVDQLVVL
-467 LPQITASGVEIIAAL
+467 LPQITAAGVDVIAAL
-482 VSGIGENLPALI
+482 ASGIGENLPALI

-514 IILAAGDL
+514 IILASGDL
-522 MSGLIRGLIEA
+522 MAGLIRGLIEA
-533 IPRLIY
+533 LPRVLY

-561 VGVQLIRGLFEGIK
+561 VGNQMVRGLFEGIR
-575 NAGTWLYNKLRG
+575 NAGNWLYNKLRG

-597 NLFGIHSPSTVFADE
+597 RLFGIHSPSTVFADE

>member
-39 SASFTAATSAQDK
+39 SASFTAATSAEDK

-75 AQAGKAAATY
+75 TQAGKAAATY

-160 IKKAAEELVD
+160 IKEAAEALVD

-185 IGGVDTLFKTSS
+185 IGGVDTLFKESS

-257 MGTDMA
+257 MGTNMT
-263 SIQNAYQG
+263 SIQDAYQG

-329 SVMQEHLGIA
+329 SVVQEHLGIA
-339 GTTAEEAEKTIDG
+339 GTTATEAATTIEG

-391 DNLIPRIQTMVPR
+391 DNLIPRIQIMLPR
-404 MVEALTQLIGAMTP
+404 MVEALTQLIGAMAP

-434 ISALVSGIVQALPA
+434 IGALISGIVQALPA
-448 VVSAISDV
+448 VVSAISEV

-494 PAAVDAIIEV
+494 PAAVDAIIAV

-522 MSGLIRGLIEA
+522 LSGLIQGLIEA

-556 GSMVD
+556 GSIID

-587 WVSNVLGWVK
+587 WVSDVLGWVK
-597 NLFGIHSPSTVFADE
+597 RLFGIHSPSKVFADE

-621 TVGVKEAMPRA
+621 TVGVEEAMPRA

-653 NTTHMGGVS
+653 NTTHMGGVN

>member
-185 IGGVDTLFKTSS
+185 IGGVDTLFKESS

-339 GTTAEEAEKTIDG
+339 GTTAEESEKTIEG

-467 LPQITASGVEIIAAL
+467 LPQITAAGVDVIDAL

-514 IILAAGDL
+514 IILASGDL
-522 MSGLIRGLIEA
+522 MAGLIRGLIEA
-533 IPRLIY
+533 LPRVLY

-556 GSMVD
+556 GSIVEVGDQMV
-561 VGVQLIRGLFEGIK
+561 RGLFEGIR

-597 NLFGIHSPSTVFADE
+597 GLFGIHSPSTVFADE

-621 TVGVKEAMPRA
+621 TVGVEKAMPRA

>member
-85 GTNSVQAQKY
+85 GSNSVQAQKY

-160 IKKAAEELVD
+160 IKEAAEALVD

-185 IGGVDTLFKTSS
+185 IGGVDTLFNESS

-257 MGTDMA
+257 MGTDMT

-286 YGGTKT
+286 YGGTKS
-292 EMERLIADASA
+292 EMERLVAEAAA
-303 MTAEQEK
+303 MTEEQEK

-329 SVMQEHLGIA
+329 SVVQEHLGIA
-339 GTTAEEAEKTIDG
+339 GTTATEAATTIEG

-391 DNLIPRIQTMVPR
+391 DNLIPRIQTMIPR

-522 MSGLIRGLIEA
+522 MAGLIRGLIEA
-533 IPRLIY
+533 LPRVLY

-549 SGLLKGV
+549 SGLLNGV
-556 GSMVD
+556 GSIID

-587 WVSNVLGWVK
+587 WVSDVLGWVK
-597 NLFGIHSPSTVFADE
+597 RLFGIHSPSTVFADE

-639 LSALSNI
+639 LGALSNI

>member
-39 SASFTAATSAQDK
+39 SASFTAATSAEDK

-95 EEQLNKAHA
+95 EEQLNKARA

-160 IKKAAEELVD
+160 IKEAAEALVD

-185 IGGVDTLFKTSS
+185 IGGVDTLFKESS

-257 MGTDMA
+257 MGTNMT
-263 SIQNAYQG
+263 SIQDAYQG
-271 FAKQNYTML
+271 FAKQNFSML

-286 YGGTKT
+286 YSGTKS

-329 SVMQEHLGIA
+329 SVVQEHLGIA
-339 GTTAEEAEKTIDG
+339 GTTATEAATTIEG

-391 DNLIPRIQTMVPR
+391 DNLIPRIQTMIPR

-434 ISALVSGIVQALPA
+434 IGALISGIVQALPA
-448 VVSAISDV
+448 VVSAISEV

-494 PAAVDAIIEV
+494 PAAVDAIIAV

-522 MSGLIRGLIEA
+522 LSGLIQGLIEA

-556 GSMVD
+556 GSIID

-587 WVSNVLGWVK
+587 WVSDVLGWVK
-597 NLFGIHSPSTVFADE
+597 RLFGIHSPSKVFADE

-621 TVGVKEAMPRA
+621 TVGVEEAMPRA

-653 NTTHMGGVS
+653 NTTHMGGVN